1 MPDEVPK
8 MVPPKMPKVEL
19 RELAVLAGVVVRKL
33 DVRNLDIRGANVR
46 GPKWALAGRLAIAAH
61 CVLPCAFC
69 LGEFDNVS
77 DCARWPELDDGI
89 RGTQTGNVN
98 PGGLDC
104 SER

>member
-1 MPDEVPK
+1 